1 MPRYYFNLKDG
12 RLLLDDEGVE
22 IADLDGAHKAAV
34 TYSGE
39 VLRDGASGSLWS
51 GAPWRLWVTDQPEG
65 AGNTLF
71 TLVFSAVQGSAE
83 A

>member
-12 RLLLDDEGVE
+12 RVVLNDEGVE

-34 TYSGE
+34 TYAGE

-51 GAPWRLWVTDQPEG
+51 GAPWRLWVTDQPGGEG
-65 AGNTLF
+65 KTLF
-71 TLVFSAVQGSAE
+71 TLMFSAAE
-83 A
+83 GAVKP